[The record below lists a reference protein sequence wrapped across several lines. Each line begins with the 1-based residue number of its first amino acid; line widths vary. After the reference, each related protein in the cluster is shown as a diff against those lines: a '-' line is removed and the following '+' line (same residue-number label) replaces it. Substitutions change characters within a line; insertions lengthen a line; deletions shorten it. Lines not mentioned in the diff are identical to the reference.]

1 MNVTIELTTNK
12 DGTFEARS
20 GPVTVKSSSNESE
33 FRFKKRVETMLLAL
47 HKAQKIN
54 LNEIKN

>member
-1 MNVTIELTTNK
+1 MNVIIELITND
-12 DGTFEARS
+12 DGTFEAKTAHVS
-20 GPVTVKSSSNESE
+20 VKSGLNESE